1 MGPQCRCLNALLLL
15 LLLQVSSWLCQEPE
29 PCRPGFGAESYTF
42 IVPRRHLER
51 GRVLGRVSFDG
62 CAGRPGSVFISDD
75 TRFKVGTDGVLTV
88 KRPLQLRN
96 PEMSFLVH
104 AWDSSRRKLSTKV
117 TLKAAEHHH
126 HHRRRRHHDSLS
138 GTQTEV
144 LTFPHFH
151 RGLRRQKRDWV
162 IPPITCPENQ
172 KGPFPKNLVQIKSN
186 REKETQVFY
195 SITGQGADAP
205 PVGVF
210 IIERESGWLKV
221 TEPLDREAIA
231 QYIE

>member
-1 MGPQCRCLNALLLL
+1 MLLSAQNLPQD
-15 LLLQVSSWLCQEPE
+15 PE
-29 PCRPGFGAESYTF
+29 LFMNNGVIPGAYPRAPKPDLIFSGQGGAVDF
-42 IVPRRHLER
+42 QNI
-51 GRVLGRVSFDG
+51 GKVSFDG
-62 CAGRPGSVFISDD
+62 CTGQPRSVFISDD
-75 TRFKVGTDGVLTV
+75 TRFKVGTDGVLKV

-104 AWDSSRRKLSTKV
+104 AWDSTRRKLSTKV

-126 HHRRRRHHDSLS
+126 HNHHRHHDSLS

-144 LTFPHFH
+144 LTFPDSHH
-151 RGLRRQKRDWV
+151 GLRRQKRDWV

-210 IIERESGWLKV
+210 IIERETGWLKV